1 MSCQYKSHASFFAG
15 QNRQNMTFFRAR
27 PPAEKS
33 FCERRFGASQRKIG
47 LLVPQNPDF
56 LEKIRA
62 PLHCITFRSCRQ
74 LYRLDQLVL
83 PVARQTKHLSR
94 PLPVFMVAIARE
106 NTFVC
111 VDHLQQARADTSDAK
126 HESEPKCISY
136 TQHSVSNLSILRAP
150 VRREPEKF
158 WGVGTAGRLIF

>member
-1 MSCQYKSHASFFAG
+1 
-15 QNRQNMTFFRAR
+15 MTFFRA
-27 PPAEKS
+27 PPLLRKAFASAVSARAREKLALW
-33 FCERRFGASQRKIG
+33 C
-47 LLVPQNPDF
+47 PQNPDF

-126 HESEPKCISY
+126 HESEPKSISY

-158 WGVGTAGRLIF
+158 WGFGTAGRLIF

>member
-1 MSCQYKSHASFFAG
+1 MKFQIAGLGPLCWKELFASAVSA
-15 QNRQNMTFFRAR
+15 RAR
-27 PPAEKS
+27 ENLAFWCPQTLISYRITCTTALHSIDVFPA
-33 FCERRFGASQRKIG
+33 FAHNCG
-47 LLVPQNPDF
+47 L
-56 LEKIRA
+56 
-62 PLHCITFRSCRQ
+62 C
-74 LYRLDQLVL
+74 RLDKLIL
-83 PVARQTKHLSR
+83 PVALQTKHLSR
-94 PLPVFMVAIARE
+94 PLLVFLVAIARE

-158 WGVGTAGRLIF
+158 WGVDTAGRLIF

>member
-1 MSCQYKSHASFFAG
+1 MSCRDWCWAG
-15 QNRQNMTFFRAR
+15 AEAAR
-27 PPAEKS
+27 VLTYADLPRP
-33 FCERRFGASQRKIG
+33 QR
-47 LLVPQNPDF
+47 LLADPRTLHWPTVVSPQNPDF

-94 PLPVFMVAIARE
+94 PLPVFLVAIARE

-126 HESEPKCISY
+126 HESKPKCISY
-136 TQHSVSNLSILRAP
+136 TQHSDQCLQPFYFAS
-150 VRREPEKF
+150 
-158 WGVGTAGRLIF
+158 AGSA